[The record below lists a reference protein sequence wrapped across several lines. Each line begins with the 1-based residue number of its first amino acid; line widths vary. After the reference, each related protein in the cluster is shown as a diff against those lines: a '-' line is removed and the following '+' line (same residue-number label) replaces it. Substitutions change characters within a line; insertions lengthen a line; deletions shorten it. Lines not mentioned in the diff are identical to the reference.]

1 MIQRCKSWDLS
12 KNESVTEISRL
23 HRQLS
28 GFILI
33 VMLVIFFLGG
43 QTDAKDAGL
52 DAFLP
57 HDLASSGLS
66 ASAEDLLVEIESG
79 ESLNLSGLTIIGS
92 LDLSRLSEPVR
103 QSIRITNSRFLGA
116 VRMES
121 VTFAQGLDLRGCTF
135 EDNVSFVKSRF
146 LADAKFSGAQFIKQA
161 DFGDTYFE
169 ALSSFISARFF
180 NDSSFGN
187 VEFNGDAV
195 FLDSSF
201 AKDVDFD
208 DAKFMRS
215 GSFRNAR
222 FENVRFFETEFV
234 GQATF
239 LDATFFG
246 NATFAATRFDSDVVF
261 RNSRFL
267 MGSTFGL
274 SSFAGL
280 ADFGRVSFQ
289 KTAFFGGVKFSDLA
303 YFVAARFNED
313 LILEGARLYS
323 MQLDDVSFSEASMI
337 NLNST
342 DFTKFVVHW
351 NTIRDRMVYNGAAY
365 LALVKNYK
373 SLEWFDEADDCY
385 YQYRR
390 IGQDKAPWGWDKL
403 SDIISWLSCG
413 YGVRVSYTT
422 FWCLFTILFFGV
434 IFWAGKGMSKFEIE
448 GMELPGDTRIKPSKR
463 ASFTDALYFSIA
475 MFTTSQAPVNTY
487 PVGVYRHL
495 AMAEGILG
503 WFFLGL
509 FVVVLSAVL
518 IR

>member
-1 MIQRCKSWDLS
+1 VK
-12 KNESVTEISRL
+12 EISRWYRRHSFLLLTLL
-23 HRQLS
+23 HLLILPLTS
-28 GFILI
+28 GAIAEGTE
-33 VMLVIFFLGG
+33 LG
-43 QTDAKDAGL
+43 
-52 DAFLP
+52 FLP
-57 HDLASSGLS
+57 PQGLPPVAPASS
-66 ASAEDLLVEIESG
+66 ASALPVVAAADLREEIRSG
-79 ESLNLSGLTIIGS
+79 EALNYNNVTISGQ
-92 LDLSRLSEPVR
+92 LDLGQIDGPVR
-103 QSIRITNSRFLGA
+103 QTVRITNSRFLGPA
-116 VRMES
+116 RIES
-121 VTFAQGLDLRGCTF
+121 VTFQQGLDLRGCTF

-146 LADAKFSGAQFIKQA
+146 LGEAKFSGARFIGQA

-169 ALSSFISARFF
+169 DPTSFISARFF

-187 VEFNGDAV
+187 SQFYGDAV
-195 FLDSSF
+195 FLDCSF

-222 FENVRFFETEFV
+222 FEDVRFFETQFA
-234 GQATF
+234 GQVTF
-239 LDATFFG
+239 LAAVFSG
-246 NATFAATRFDSDVVF
+246 NATFAATRFESDVVF
-261 RNSRFL
+261 RESRFL
-267 MGSTFGL
+267 QGSTFGL

-280 ADFGRVSFQ
+280 ADFGNVDFQ

-303 YFVAARFNED
+303 YFVAARFHED

-323 MQLDDVSFSEASMI
+323 MQLDEVSFAESSKV

-351 NTIRDRMVYNGAAY
+351 STIRDRMVYNGAAY

-390 IGQDKAPWGWDKL
+390 IGQVLAPWGWDKL

-413 YGVRVSYTT
+413 YGVRVSYTA

-434 IFWAGKGMSKFEIE
+434 IFWAGRGMSKFEID
-448 GMELPGDTRIKPSKR
+448 GMELPGDTRRIPSKR